1 MTYVAVSDAIKVY
14 RTGDLEVT
22 ALREATFS
30 INRGRIALILG
41 PSGSGKTTLLNLIGG
56 LDLPT
61 AGSVE
66 VDGRRVDRMNMREL
80 AQYRRT
86 RVGFVFQFF
95 NLIPTMTALGNVEF
109 PMALLRVPREE
120 RTDRAMELL
129 RRVGLEARRD
139 HFPHQMSG
147 GEQQRA
153 AVAVALANDPPL
165 LLADEPTGELDRETG
180 QKIIELLGE
189 LREERGKTVIVVSH
203 DPRMEPYA
211 DDTWLIE
218 DGRLTPHTR

>member
-1 MTYVAVSDAIKVY
+1 VTYVAVSDAIKVY